1 MKTYKPLAEQ
11 PESRSRSLPHLPQA
25 RSPRGSVGRASFLTS
40 QTDYRW
46 WFDSPLVREQ
56 ASSGDPPKGKGRRPK
71 KKTISQ
77 RPDAGK
83 VEADRDA
90 VSAGLAFQLQ
100 PTAALACNKGLTP
113 ICGPTKEAN
122 EPPSCVLSLGDQLRQ
137 VYEQSPLPATG
148 SLCSCSYAAESGL
161 P

>member
-1 MKTYKPLAEQ
+1 MVTRRKA
-11 PESRSRSLPHLPQA
+11 
-25 RSPRGSVGRASFLTS
+25 
-40 QTDYRW
+40 
-46 WFDSPLVREQ
+46 
-56 ASSGDPPKGKGRRPK
+56 KGAGQ

-122 EPPSCVLSLGDQLRQ
+122 EPPSYVLSLVDQLRQ

-148 SLCSCSYAAESGL
+148 SLTATLQQHLQNRDFPSRRIRKKPPGVTQMTAGHCSRIT
-161 P
+161 